1 MGHETSNMAL
11 VVTILALLA
20 GSVHCQTKCDAYGTS
35 ATYSE
40 TIGTTSG
47 VASRTISSNGC
58 PNHYSL
64 CTGKDGVPGCGDVGE
79 TGSATEAKVQTIS
92 VVIPA
97 SPVLRATISL
107 TDTNNGGIKCEMG
120 AIGIALNGVAI
131 YGGAVDTSCTGI
143 DVDSTLGEWKGFD
156 CCSGHSQRTGDYHYH
171 FPPSCLLKQIGDLSD
186 GHSPQVGWAYDGFPI
201 YGPKGPGGVT
211 MKYSSAA
218 CTAAG
223 TSGCTGTGTYVLDM
237 CGGYEGEISGLDTF
251 KYRYYFT
258 GATSDL
264 SVLPSN
270 PRPSADAAPIFAFS
284 MNCQR
289 GFTSTELQS
298 GSTGT
303 TGVTTSYSAA
313 ANAGKAE
320 QYAPTGLCSAGSYT
334 APGTAGFCDDTT
346 TSSCNAAWTAI
357 TTTTSTTSAPTTAN
371 LGTRATCS
379 FFLMLVATLAACFF

>member
-1 MGHETSNMAL
+1 LTPLAL
-11 VVTILALLA
+11 ASMWTPLLGNGKASTAAAVTHRGLVTITIISRRRACSNKSEISRMGTALRYWP
-20 GSVHCQTKCDAYGTS
+20 HCLF
-35 ATYSE
+35 
-40 TIGTTSG
+40 
-47 VASRTISSNGC
+47 
-58 PNHYSL
+58 SL
-64 CTGKDGVPGCGDVGE
+64 P
-79 TGSATEAKVQTIS
+79 
-92 VVIPA
+92 
-97 SPVLRATISL
+97 LSL
-107 TDTNNGGIKCEMG
+107 PPT
-120 AIGIALNGVAI
+120 
-131 YGGAVDTSCTGI
+131 
-143 DVDSTLGEWKGFD
+143 
-156 CCSGHSQRTGDYHYH
+156 H
-171 FPPSCLLKQIGDLSD
+171 FSLS
-186 GHSPQVGWAYDGFPI
+186 QVGWAYDGFPI

-379 FFLMLVATLAACFF
+379 FFLMLVASLAACFF